1 MAPFELAPAA
11 TEPSAA
17 IATMAIVSWLPVA
30 SGQPPCWAAAAASVP
45 PLPLLLLP
53 LVSLLL
59 KLRLP
64 ACGREEDCQASG
76 V

>member
-11 TEPSAA
+11 TEPSAV

-45 PLPLLLLP
+45 PLPPLP

-59 KLRLP
+59 KLRMP
-64 ACGREEDCQASG
+64 ACGREEGCKASG